1 MMMGERQVDQSALF
15 YEFSLEKHV
24 PLDHMLRAIDRF
36 VDLGDVRTHLA
47 PFYSTTGRPSV
58 DPELLIRML
67 IIGYCYGIR
76 SERRL
81 CEEVHLNLGYRW
93 FCRFGLAGEVPDHSI
108 FSKNRHG
115 RFRDSKTNRAK
126 QQTIKL
132 YNNAFILRRRI
143 PYQDGF
149 PIGTP
154 EIVFKFRHTDPQKT
168 AEIDMRPH
176 INGDYRIKFKA
187 EALPLKDGLGGMR
200 MLYSHN
206 VEFHLESAIM
216 SDRMSMERIA
226 QALPALQSIPWEKDE
241 RAELVGGT
249 IVEEVLQDIGVLDF
263 GNRMSAMCNVALW
276 RNRGDHAPLIGEFAF
291 QLKFRRR
298 EELTDEALGRC
309 EAFFLALQ
317 AEARDWIQ
325 LGATKTGVVYRLKG
339 NPPHAHE

>member
-1 MMMGERQVDQSALF
+1 MSQKVKDRIKDAAKPAAKPAIRVQHLPSIKPGKYVDGLPYDEIRYLECKLILKPNHFASRQSLFDFAKVLRRPARQTGVLFDPVTFTER
-15 YEFSLEKHV
+15 
-24 PLDHMLRAIDRF
+24 PLAIREVLF
-36 VDLGDVRTHLA
+36 VDTH
-47 PFYSTTGRPSV
+47 
-58 DPELLIRML
+58 D
-67 IIGYCYGIR
+67 
-76 SERRL
+76 
-81 CEEVHLNLGYRW
+81 
-93 FCRFGLAGEVPDHSI
+93 
-108 FSKNRHG
+108 
-115 RFRDSKTNRAK
+115 FR
-126 QQTIKL
+126 L

-149 PIGTP
+149 PIGSP
-154 EIVFKFRHTDPQKT
+154 EIVFKYRHTDPQKT
-168 AEIDMRPH
+168 AEMDMRPH

-249 IVEEVLQDIGVLDF
+249 IVEEVLQDIGELDF
-263 GNRMSAMCNVALW
+263 GNRMRAMCNVALW
-276 RNRGDHAPLIGEFAF
+276 RSRGDHSPLIGEFAF